1 MLLFVP
7 LVLAAPPSARLAGSK
22 GALSWTV
29 TPAASGVTIV
39 GRSPEWV
46 VEHEAGPDL
55 APRRTTRKDTDGSS
69 YTIVYTPA
77 GADVTADGKTTAVAA
92 PGAWDGDTLDV
103 RLGTAVA
110 AGRTDFQFVAVDGE
124 SVKAYT
130 FQVSKVGD
138 EQCGAQRCV
147 HEKVTLTGALRWVGP
162 TWEFWYAPDG
172 RLLRFSGPMG
182 DFAADGAR

>member
-1 MLLFVP
+1 MLILAS
-7 LVLAAPPSARLAGSK
+7 LALAAPPSVSLTGPK
-22 GALSWTV
+22 GTLSWTV
-29 TPAASGVTIV
+29 TPGANVKIV
-39 GRSPEWV
+39 GRSPDWV
-46 VEHEAGPDL
+46 VEHEASATL
-55 APRRTTRKDTDGSS
+55 APIRTTRKDTDGSS
-69 YTIVYTPA
+69 YTIVYTPS
-77 GADVTADGKTTAVAA
+77 GADVTADGRTTSIAA

-138 EQCGAQRCV
+138 EQCGAHACV
-147 HEKVTLTGALRWVGP
+147 HEKVTLAGALKWVGP
-162 TWEFWYAPDG
+162 TWEFWYTRDG

-182 DFAADGAR
+182 DFRAADAK